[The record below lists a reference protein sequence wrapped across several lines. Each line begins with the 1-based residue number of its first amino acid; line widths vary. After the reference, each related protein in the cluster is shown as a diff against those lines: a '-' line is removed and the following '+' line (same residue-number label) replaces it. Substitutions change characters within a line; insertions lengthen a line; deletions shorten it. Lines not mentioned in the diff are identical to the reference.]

1 MDKRKKAIV
10 ASYARS
16 VLGAGLAL
24 YMAGVTDI
32 ADLWAALVAA
42 FAPVVLRALN
52 PHDPAFGRIPT
63 PAEIDEVTTTIKKPV
78 KKAAPKKKTEAK

>member
-1 MDKRKKAIV
+1 MDKRKKAML

-24 YMAGVTDI
+24 YMAGVTDV

-42 FAPVVLRALN
+42 FAPVILRALN
-52 PHDPAFGRIPT
+52 PQDPAFGRIT
-63 PAEIDEVTTTIKKPV
+63 PAQIDEAVTTIKKPV